1 MGSNPIR
8 STKKLFLHCYIIVL
22 YNSIIETIKNLIAKP
37 APWLYFVLV
46 VALLIIVTNNS
57 GTINDLEAELDNA
70 NAEISASE
78 TLTESLSDEIT
89 IRNDAIAGLENAVA
103 GNDSERVAL
112 EGQVATLSGQLEDAI
127 ANPSC
132 PAAEP
137 CPEVEACPEPTTT
150 ETQ

>member
-1 MGSNPIR
+1 M
-8 STKKLFLHCYIIVL
+8 
-22 YNSIIETIKNLIAKP
+22 
-37 APWLYFVLV
+37 
-46 VALLIIVTNNS
+46 LIIVTNNS

-78 TLTESLSDEIT
+78 TLTESLSDELA
-89 IRNDAIAGLENAVA
+89 IRNDAIAGK
-103 GNDSERVAL
+103 DSDRVAL
-112 EGQVATLSGQLEDAI
+112 EGQVATLSGQLEDAL

>member
-1 MGSNPIR
+1 ML
-8 STKKLFLHCYIIVL
+8 K
-22 YNSIIETIKNLIAKP
+22 TIKDLIAKP

-46 VALLIIVTNNS
+46 VALLIILTNNS

-78 TLTESLSDEIT
+78 TLTESLSDEIA

-112 EGQVATLSGQLEDAI
+112 EGQVATLSGQLEDAL

-132 PAAEP
+132 PAVEP
-137 CPEVEACPEPTTT
+137 CPEAEACPEAVTT
-150 ETQ
+150 ETTTTQ

>member
-1 MGSNPIR
+1 ML
-8 STKKLFLHCYIIVL
+8 K
-22 YNSIIETIKNLIAKP
+22 TIKDLIAKP

-46 VALLIIVTNNS
+46 VALLIIVTNKS

-70 NAEISASE
+70 NAEVLASE

-112 EGQVATLSGQLEDAI
+112 EGQVATLSGQLEDAL

-137 CPEVEACPEPTTT
+137 CPEAEACPEAVTT
-150 ETQ
+150 ETTTTQ

>member
-1 MGSNPIR
+1 ML
-8 STKKLFLHCYIIVL
+8 K
-22 YNSIIETIKNLIAKP
+22 TIKDLIAKP

-70 NAEISASE
+70 NAEISASA
-78 TLTESLSDEIT
+78 TLTETLSDEIAV
-89 IRNDAIAGLENAVA
+89 RNDAIAGLENAVA
-103 GNDSERVAL
+103 GNDSEKVAL
-112 EGQVATLSGQLEDAI
+112 EGQVATLSGQLEDAL

-132 PAAEP
+132 PAVEP
-137 CPEVEACPEPTTT
+137 CPEAEACPEPTTT

>member
-1 MGSNPIR
+1 M
-8 STKKLFLHCYIIVL
+8 
-22 YNSIIETIKNLIAKP
+22 ETIKNLIAKP

-78 TLTESLSDEIT
+78 TLTKSLSDELA
-89 IRNDAIAGLENAVA
+89 IRNDAIAGK
-103 GNDSERVAL
+103 DSDRVAL
-112 EGQVATLSGQLEDAI
+112 EGQVATLSGQLEDAL

-137 CPEVEACPEPTTT
+137 CPEVEPCPEPTTT
-150 ETQ
+150 ETTTETTTTQ

>member
-1 MGSNPIR
+1 M
-8 STKKLFLHCYIIVL
+8 
-22 YNSIIETIKNLIAKP
+22 ETIKNLIAKP

-78 TLTESLSDEIT
+78 TLTESLSDELA

-103 GNDSERVAL
+103 GNDSDRVAL
-112 EGQVATLSGQLEDAI
+112 EGQVATLSGQLEDAL

-132 PAAEP
+132 PAVEP
-137 CPEVEACPEPTTT
+137 CPEAEACPEPTTT

>member
-1 MGSNPIR
+1 ML
-8 STKKLFLHCYIIVL
+8 K
-22 YNSIIETIKNLIAKP
+22 TIKDLIAKP

-70 NAEISASE
+70 NAEISASA
-78 TLTESLSDEIT
+78 TLTETLSDEIAV
-89 IRNDAIAGLENAVA
+89 RNDAIAGLENAVA
-103 GNDSERVAL
+103 GNDSEKVAL
-112 EGQVATLSGQLEDAI
+112 EGQVATLSGQLEDAL

-137 CPEVEACPEPTTT
+137 CPEAEACPEAVTT
-150 ETQ
+150 ETTTTQ